1 MTRVL
6 SVVMLIIT
14 LLAAPLAA
22 EAQPAGK
29 VARIGFLSSGVPP
42 IGLERLTQGLRE
54 LGYVEGRNIVIESR
68 FAELR
73 LDRLPALA
81 GELVRL
87 NVDVLVTLSTPAALA
102 AKQATSRIPIV
113 MSSGGDPIGSGLVA
127 SLARPGGNVTGLTHL
142 AGPEMQHKVLELM
155 KETVPKVSRVGVIT
169 NSTIPPEVHS
179 LRAMQTHAP
188 ALGLM
193 LIPTEVRSP
202 GDFVHA
208 FAAMLRARVEA
219 VFAFESPL
227 NSEHRGLIVEFAA
240 QNRLPTA
247 FGRKLFVEAGGLMS
261 YGADQGSLSQR
272 AAYHVDKILR
282 GAKPGDL
289 HIEQPTKF
297 DLVINLKTAKA
308 LGLTIPPAVLAR
320 ADEVIQ

>member
-127 SLARPGGNVTGLTHL
+127 SLARPG
-142 AGPEMQHKVLELM
+142 
-155 KETVPKVSRVGVIT
+155 
-169 NSTIPPEVHS
+169 
-179 LRAMQTHAP
+179 AM
-188 ALGLM
+188 
-193 LIPTEVRSP
+193 
-202 GDFVHA
+202 
-208 FAAMLRARVEA
+208 
-219 VFAFESPL
+219 
-227 NSEHRGLIVEFAA
+227 
-240 QNRLPTA
+240 
-247 FGRKLFVEAGGLMS
+247 
-261 YGADQGSLSQR
+261 
-272 AAYHVDKILR
+272 
-282 GAKPGDL
+282 
-289 HIEQPTKF
+289 
-297 DLVINLKTAKA
+297 
-308 LGLTIPPAVLAR
+308 
-320 ADEVIQ
+320 